1 MDCRTNFDSS
11 ASARQTTAAAATRPG
26 LQVDVPH
33 ALSCEAIATT
43 LGTNLDVG
51 LTDKGARR
59 RLAIVGRNELAAA
72 PVISPWHRFLLQ
84 FKTPLVLLLIAAT
97 GISFVVWAIERE
109 STIPYEALTIMI
121 IVIANAA
128 LGYFQEARAE
138 AAIASL
144 RNMTAAQSTV
154 LRDNVRV
161 AVPAAEIV
169 PGDVL
174 VIDEG
179 ATVPADARVVH
190 SASLRTMEAAL
201 TGESEP
207 VSKDV
212 DRLPADAAIADR
224 SNMLFAGTAVVFGH
238 GRAIVT
244 ATGMR
249 AEIGRIA
256 DLLAHTVDAQ
266 TPLQAELDRTGRVL
280 GVVVIAIAVVVGA
293 TLLLMQRDFSLTVL
307 TTVLLYTIA
316 LAVAAVPEGLS
327 AITTVVLS
335 LGMQRMAKRNVIVRR
350 LSAVETLGAA
360 TVICTDKTGTLT
372 KNEMTVRA
380 LITAGGRVG
389 FTGSGYDPRGAVRA
403 CEQPAIT
410 AAHAREIERI
420 LSAGFVSNNAEMIER
435 GGLPGVLGD
444 PTEGALQV
452 AALKAGLA
460 PDRMRTRFARVGE
473 IPFSSERKLMSTAHT
488 HATEANSGT
497 TLFVKG
503 APDLLLARCRAEQ
516 IGDLEEPLS
525 DTRRHEIQDAIDAL
539 ADEALRTLGI
549 AYRLL
554 PDDLAAALHP
564 RVEEELVWL
573 GVVGMID
580 PPRPEAAA
588 AVRTAQEAGV
598 RVMMITGDHPRTAA
612 AIAHEL
618 GICDA
623 GDGAVTGAEIES
635 MSDAALA
642 DVVQNVSVF
651 ARVSP
656 EHKLRIVHALKHHG
670 HVVAMTG
677 DGVNDAPALKAADI
691 GVAMGIT
698 GTDVA
703 KAAADMVL
711 MDDNFASIVAAIEEG
726 RSIYSNIQ
734 KYLRYL
740 LATNLGEVIVMFFGV
755 VAASWLGITSGAGE
769 VLVLPLT
776 ATMILWI
783 NLVTDSGPA
792 LAVGI
797 DPPGKQLMQRLPRDP
812 RLGIITPAMW
822 RGIVIIAAV
831 MGVGTL
837 GVLDAALPGGM
848 FEGDSGIDHA
858 RTLAFHT
865 LVLFSLFTVFAARS
879 DQASLMRDLFTNGWL
894 WLAIAVSLTLQL
906 AVIYL
911 PGLQRAFNTVPL
923 TARDW
928 IITIAVASSA
938 LWLRELDKLCRKLW
952 WRRSAAGSDAKPV
965 DLAQ

>member
-1 MDCRTNFDSS
+1 MNCRATSE
-11 ASARQTTAAAATRPG
+11 AATSARLTATALREQCP
-26 LQVDVPH
+26 LLVDAPH
-33 ALSCEAIATT
+33 ALPCEAVAAA
-43 LGTNLDVG
+43 LGIDFDRG
-51 LTDKGARR
+51 LTAKEALR
-59 RLAIVGRNELAAA
+59 RLAIAGRNEFAVA
-72 PVISPWHRFLLQ
+72 PVIPAWRRFLLQ
-84 FKTPLVLLLIAAT
+84 FKSPLVLLLMAAT
-97 GISFVVWAIERE
+97 AISFVVWAIEGE
-109 STIPYEALTIMI
+109 AAIPYEPLTILV

-144 RNMTAAQSTV
+144 RKMTAAQATV
-154 LRDNVRV
+154 LRDGVRIV
-161 AVPAAEIV
+161 VSVAEIV

-174 VIDEG
+174 VMGEG

-190 SASLRTMEAAL
+190 SVSLRTMEAAL

-212 DRLPADAAIADR
+212 QPLPADTVMADR
-224 SNMLFAGTAVVFGH
+224 SNMLFAGTAVAFGH
-238 GRAIVT
+238 GSAVVT

-256 DLLAHTVDAQ
+256 NLLAQTVDEQ

-280 GVVVIAIAVVVGA
+280 GVVVMAIALIVGA
-293 TLLLMQRDFSLTVL
+293 TLLLMQRDFSLAVL

-389 FTGSGYDPRGAVRA
+389 FTGAGYDRRGAVIA
-403 CEQPAIT
+403 CEQPT
-410 AAHAREIERI
+410 MSAAHAHEIERT
-420 LSAGFVSNNAEMIER
+420 LSAGFVSNNAELVER
-435 GGLPGVLGD
+435 DGLPAVVGD
-444 PTEGALQV
+444 PTEGALKI
-452 AALKAGLA
+452 AALKASLS
-460 PDRMRTRFARVGE
+460 PERMHSRFARMGE

-488 HATEANSGT
+488 HATEADSRT
-497 TLFVKG
+497 MLFVKG

-516 IGDLEEPLS
+516 VGDSEQPLT
-525 DTRRHEIQDAIDAL
+525 DARRHEIRHSIDVL

-564 RVEEELVWL
+564 SVEEELVWL

-580 PPRPEAAA
+580 PPRPEAEA
-588 AVRTAQEAGV
+588 AVRTAQQAGV
-598 RVMMITGDHPRTAA
+598 RVIMITGDHPRTAA
-612 AIAHEL
+612 AIAQEL

-623 GDGAVTGAEIES
+623 GEGAVTGSEIEA
-635 MSDAALA
+635 MNDAALT
-642 DVVQNVSVF
+642 DTVQNVSVF

-656 EHKLRIVHALKHHG
+656 EHKLRIVHALKRHR

-703 KAAADMVL
+703 KGAADMVL

-740 LATNLGEVIVMFFGV
+740 LATNLGEVMVMFFGV
-755 VAASWLGITSGAGE
+755 VAAGWLGIASGAGE
-769 VLVLPLT
+769 AIVLPLT
-776 ATMILWI
+776 AAMILWI

-797 DPPGKQLMQRLPRDP
+797 DPPSQRLMQRPPRDP

-822 RGIVIIAAV
+822 RGIFIVAAV
-831 MGVGTL
+831 MGAGTL
-837 GVLDAALPGGM
+837 GVLDAALPGGL
-848 FEGDSGIDHA
+848 FAGEGGIEHA

-879 DQASLMRDLFTNGWL
+879 DQASVMRDLFTNGWL
-894 WLAIAVSLTLQL
+894 WLAIAVSLTLQG
-906 AVIYL
+906 AVLYL
-911 PGLQRAFNTVPL
+911 PALQRAFNTVPL

-928 IITIAVASSA
+928 IIAVVVASGA
-938 LWLRELDKLCRKLW
+938 LWLRELDKLRGKLW
-952 WRRSAAGSDAKPV
+952 RPR
-965 DLAQ
+965 LA